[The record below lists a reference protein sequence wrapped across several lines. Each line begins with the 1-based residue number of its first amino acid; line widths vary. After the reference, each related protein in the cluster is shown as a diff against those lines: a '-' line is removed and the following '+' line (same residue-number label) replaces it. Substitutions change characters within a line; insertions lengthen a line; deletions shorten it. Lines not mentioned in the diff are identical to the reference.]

1 MILYDDDDMK
11 PIDYV
16 LLHPICVLSHLMCA
30 FTKNKK
36 RKTKHAV
43 SNAVI
48 SMEHE
53 ILGDTDLEAII
64 NNFACKEMRRHDIF
78 RS

>member
-1 MILYDDDDMK
+1 MVLYHDTR
-11 PIDYV
+11 PIDHV
-16 LLHPICVLSHLMCA
+16 LLHPIRVLSHLMCA
-30 FTKNKK
+30 FIKTKK

-53 ILGDTDLEAII
+53 ILGYTDLETII
-64 NNFACKEMRRHDIF
+64 NDFACKEMRRHDIF
-78 RS
+78 RN